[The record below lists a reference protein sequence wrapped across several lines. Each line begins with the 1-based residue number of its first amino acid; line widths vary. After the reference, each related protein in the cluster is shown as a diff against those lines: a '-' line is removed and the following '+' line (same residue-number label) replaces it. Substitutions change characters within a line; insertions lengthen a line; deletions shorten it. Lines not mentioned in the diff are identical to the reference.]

1 MSPQVQKFAQ
11 KIRAILSNF
20 DSPEAAA
27 EAYREDIESYG
38 MIFDDAML
46 RDLAEAAKAVR
57 ASIED
62 VVILHKSS
70 LIASTPDWYDGPQQG
85 DIHWPALRGY
95 LENTKKWN
103 PDTIDSIDDSSNEV
117 VSLLGDPSKE
127 QLLVRGLVV
136 GYVQSG
142 KTANM
147 TAVISKA
154 VDAGYNL
161 IVVLGGVTNKLRAQ
175 TQGRFESD
183 IVNRN
188 RHLWHLYTTTEDDG
202 DFSYPANGSFT
213 MPREGFAQLI
223 VMKKEG
229 SRLRAFNRTI
239 KKTPASIL
247 KKLKV
252 LLIDDECDQASVNS
266 ARGDYDMTR
275 INEQIRLMIKSLPA
289 VSYVGYTATPFANV
303 FIDPFPHNKEELD
316 DLYPQNFI
324 TALERP
330 IGYFGAL
337 EVFGGTDASED
348 DDDRDMVR
356 ILPENELPLLR
367 PSSMKEK
374 STFIPQMT
382 DSLRDAVLW
391 FLASCAIRRLRGQQD
406 KHSTMLVHS
415 SQYVDQ
421 HEHMSQMIRNWI
433 AQHESDLLADRGPVS
448 KRFDQLVEDERTRTS
463 PAGEQCIPESLVAI
477 RSTLSEVFQALE
489 YAVEN
494 GPSDIRLDYE
504 TGPKTYIVV
513 GGTVLARGLTLEGLI
528 VSFFL
533 RTTKQYDTLL
543 QMGRWFGFRIGYDDL
558 PRLWTTADLISKFRS
573 LATIEE
579 EIREDIAAY
588 REHRLTPM
596 DFAVKVRAIPGM
608 AITSA
613 SKMKHAIRSSM
624 SFDGRHVQ
632 TIRFDHRD
640 VDIVRG
646 NWSAAAALVDEVCT
660 TGKRDSSERRPLF
673 RHVPVACIRKFLL
686 NTRICDG
693 HMDLK
698 QEHLLAYL
706 DRMGTSLDRWNV
718 GVIVPNAP
726 ASSERELGSLGKVA
740 LVNRSK
746 LKASPAEYA
755 DIKALMSKQDILIDA
770 ESPKVEKGEGWK
782 DLKARRPDLPLL
794 LLYPVDGRSRSKTA
808 SKSRTDLDAVGDLIG
823 FGMVFPGAQDQAGEY
838 FQVELDAPTPEQ
850 LDEDE
855 LAEVEGGTNG

>member
-1 MSPQVQKFAQ
+1 MTPQVLKFAQ
-11 KIRAILSNF
+11 KIREVLSNY
-20 DSPEAAA
+20 DSPEDAAQ
-27 EAYREDIESYG
+27 AYREDIESYG
-38 MIFDDAML
+38 MSFDDAML
-46 RDLAEAAKAVR
+46 NDLAEAAKAVR

-70 LIASTPDWYDGPQQG
+70 LIANTPDWYDGPQQG
-85 DIHWPALRGY
+85 DVHWPALRGY
-95 LENTKKWN
+95 LENTKKWH
-103 PDTIDSIDDSSNEV
+103 PDTIDSIDESSNEV
-117 VSLLGDPSKE
+117 VSLLGDPSKD

-188 RHLWHLYTTTEDDG
+188 RHLWHLYTTTEDNG

-247 KKLKV
+247 RKLKV

-266 ARGDYDMTR
+266 AKGDYDMTR

-337 EVFGGTDASED
+337 EVFGGTDASEED
-348 DDDRDMVR
+348 ERDMVR
-356 ILPENELPLLR
+356 ILPEKELPLLR

-374 STFIPQMT
+374 STFIPQIT

-421 HEHMSQMIRNWI
+421 HEHMSQIIRNWI
-433 AQHESDLLADRGPVS
+433 DEHEADLLADKGPVS
-448 KRFDQLVEDERTRTS
+448 ERFDELVEDERTRTA
-463 PAGEQCIPESLVAI
+463 PAGESCIPETLNEI
-477 RSTLSEVFQALE
+477 RLTLPEVFEALE
-489 YAVEN
+489 FAVEN

-504 TGPKTYIVV
+504 AGPKTYIVV

-579 EIREDIAAY
+579 EIREDITAY
-588 REHRLTPM
+588 REKKHSPM

-613 SKMKHAIRSSM
+613 SKMKNAIRSSM

-632 TIRFDHRD
+632 TIRFDHD
-640 VDIVRG
+640 DIGIVRG
-646 NWSAAAALVDEVCT
+646 NWSAAAALVDEAHA
-660 TGKRDSSERRPLF
+660 TGRRDASERRPLF
-673 RHVPVACIRKFLL
+673 RNVPVAAIRKFLM
-686 NTRICDG
+686 NTSICEG

-698 QEHLLAYL
+698 QEHLLGYL
-706 DRMGTSLDRWNV
+706 DRMRNSLGLWNV
-718 GVIVPNAP
+718 GVIVPNTGP
-726 ASSERELGSLGKVA
+726 CSEHALGHLDNVA
-740 LVNRSK
+740 MVNRSK
-746 LKASPAEYA
+746 LTASPPEYA

-770 ESPKVEKGEGWK
+770 ENPKAAKTEGWK
-782 DLKARRPDLPLL
+782 ELKARRPDLPLL
-794 LLYPVDGRSRSKTA
+794 LLYPIDGQSRSKTG
-808 SKSRTDLDAVGDLIG
+808 SNSRTSLNAVGDLVG
-823 FGMVFPGAQDQAGEY
+823 FGIVFPGAQDQAGEY

-850 LDEDE
+850 LDVDE
-855 LAEVEGGTNG
+855 VAEVEGGTDD